1 MLFLAIGTDVVL
13 LVILLFSIIPIL
25 VLSVIVLIKIIIKRS
40 HLKSVSVSKTN
51 ELLPIFGGQEN
62 ILSVK
67 RDLTR
72 VSIEVKDLEVVDME
86 KLKGLNVGTL
96 IVGNTIKCSSEE
108 IAKAFESYIK

>member
-1 MLFLAIGTDVVL
+1 MFLIKDTDL
-13 LVILLFSIIPIL
+13 ALYIILLFSIIPIL
-25 VLSVIVLIKIIIKRS
+25 ILSVIVLIKILIKRS
-40 HLKSVSVSKTN
+40 HLKPVKVSKTN
-51 ELLPIFGGQEN
+51 DLIPIFGGEEN

-67 RDLTR
+67 RDLNR

-86 KLKGLNVGTL
+86 KLKALNVGTL